1 MNLENMSILEIK
13 ERIEKLE
20 KYEKLVLSVGE
31 GSFERYKDTLIR
43 KRIELYPEKPLS
55 KILDTEYDLVQDI
68 LSNFEQS
75 V

>member
-1 MNLENMSILEIK
+1 MDIENMTIK
-13 ERIEKLE
+13 EMKEHIEKLE
-20 KYEKLVLSVGE
+20 KYEKLILSVGE
-31 GSFERYKDTLIR
+31 GSFASYKEALIR

>member
-1 MNLENMSILEIK
+1 MNLENMTIKEMK
-13 ERIEKLE
+13 ERIEELE

-31 GSFERYKDTLIR
+31 GSFARYKDDLIR

-55 KILDTEYDLVQDI
+55 KILDTEYDLVQDM